1 MQKTTMNDLQN
12 KKHRLLIMRHAEA
25 AHAAES
31 DRARPLTSKGKNDA
45 LLVAQRLTAYKI
57 NPDYV
62 LCSPARRTRE
72 TYDAMAKA
80 LPETSVIYPEYLYQ
94 ATAERLFDALSMLSE
109 SSNQV
114 LLIAHNPGVQGLV
127 SFLAKK
133 GDHEM
138 QEKVSYSYRPAT
150 LSVIDCVCETW
161 LDLKPDINKLETV
174 IVP

>member
-1 MQKTTMNDLQN
+1 MNNLKD

-25 AHAAES
+25 AQSSDS

-45 LLVAQRLTAYKI
+45 LLVAQRLVAYKI
-57 NPDYV
+57 TPDYV

-72 TYDAMAKA
+72 TYDAMLKV

-94 ATAERLFDALSMLSE
+94 ASLEKLFEAVSMLSR
-109 SSNQV
+109 SSRQV
-114 LLIAHNPGVQGLV
+114 LLVAHNPAVQGLV
-127 SFLAKK
+127 SFLAQK

-138 QEKVSYSYRPAT
+138 KEKVAYSYRPAT
-150 LSVIDCVCETW
+150 LSVIDCACETW